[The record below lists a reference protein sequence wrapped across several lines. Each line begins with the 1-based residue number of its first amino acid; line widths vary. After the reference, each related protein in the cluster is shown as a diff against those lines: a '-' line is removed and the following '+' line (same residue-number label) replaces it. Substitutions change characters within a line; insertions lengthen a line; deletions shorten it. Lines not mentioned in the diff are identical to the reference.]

1 MVASVG
7 LSASSSAIIDGF
19 QPEISRTHQRT
30 AFSSASSKIYH
41 EQRLSLFSSSSS
53 EHIEENENE
62 SNASSESSL
71 ARRDFLLGTLGAF
84 SALTLSP
91 PSHARGLV
99 KFPVTYPLLNTY
111 HVMRAGMTLLEE
123 TDIFTTNPLFL
134 TNREAALSG
143 AGLDQVRAAAA
154 VMAENGIAPSVVK
167 YSLAASA
174 IDSADVVKE
183 ELLIGQNRMVPEF
196 TFMDPRGIGK
206 YDMMSIAEVKPAIV
220 ALDATEAGPEGR
232 GGRPPANDDG
242 TPNETLQDQ
251 SIRLRQLMSGKCV
264 SD

>member
-1 MVASVG
+1 
-7 LSASSSAIIDGF
+7 
-19 QPEISRTHQRT
+19 
-30 AFSSASSKIYH
+30 
-41 EQRLSLFSSSSS
+41 
-53 EHIEENENE
+53 
-62 SNASSESSL
+62 
-71 ARRDFLLGTLGAF
+71 
-84 SALTLSP
+84 
-91 PSHARGLV
+91 
-99 KFPVTYPLLNTY
+99 
-111 HVMRAGMTLLEE
+111 
-123 TDIFTTNPLFL
+123 
-134 TNREAALSG
+134 
-143 AGLDQVRAAAA
+143 
-154 VMAENGIAPSVVK
+154 MAENGIAPSVVK